1 MSEAFQRL
9 ISCLEEIRGK
19 LENSKDDFRFLSSYF
34 HSQEFK
40 NLFKVHTSV
49 STKDI
54 YRNTIER
61 ENASEMATQVLDTL
75 GNLAQPDEELCEL
88 AQLLSNVHIQG
99 MLSAYDRV
107 AEIDVSQQNQESGT
121 VIGDGGQRNENGY
134 KGSDSD
140 LELAVKY
147 VRLIKSGKEPLG
159 ATVKCDEDTGDI
171 VVARIL
177 RGGMVDRS
185 GTLGVGDVI
194 QEINNQSV
202 IGKTTNEV
210 VEIME
215 RLSGSVL
222 FKVIP
227 MKAVDRKSTADTK
240 VRLRALFNY
249 DPANDDLIPC
259 KEAGLP
265 LVKGDILQVV
275 SREDPNWWQ
284 ARKEDDVNNTIGL
297 VPSKQFQEKRFLFDR
312 LFAETEN
319 HKHSSGGVNHVK
331 NFRWR
336 KRKKKEHKLSDA
348 QKDETDGDKALTYEE
363 VTMFSPVNDKHRLV
377 ILIDTSRR
385 MRPYE
390 ANGREYYFVS
400 RTTMENYA
408 QNSKFIEYGE
418 FRKCLY
424 GTSVDSI
431 KRVIRT
437 GKMCILKVQP
447 KAAKILRRK
456 EYKPYFVYIKPPSL
470 ETLRST
476 RVTVKNK
483 SDRRKGMRY
492 FKVWSRIC
500 RLGAESNAVLQDTSR
515 RMRPY
520 EANGREYY
528 FVSRTTMENYAQNSK
543 FIEYGEFRKCLY
555 GTSVDSIKRVIRTGK
570 MCILKVQPK
579 DEDLHDMIKAG
590 EVLEQE
596 YGHVFDLTIVN
607 DDLDNAF
614 NQLRN
619 ALNRVATQPMWVPI
633 EWTH

>member
-1 MSEAFQRL
+1 MASIPDPSFQRL

-75 GNLAQPDEELCEL
+75 GNLAQPDEEACEL

-177 RGGMVDRS
+177 RDGMVDRS

-202 IGKTTNEV
+202 IGKTANEV

-377 ILIDTSRR
+377 ILIGVGRNELKKRLLACDNELYTTAVPHTSRR

-492 FKVWSRIC
+492 FK
-500 RLGAESNAVLQDTSR
+500 
-515 RMRPY
+515 
-520 EANGREYY
+520 
-528 FVSRTTMENYAQNSK
+528 
-543 FIEYGEFRKCLY
+543 
-555 GTSVDSIKRVIRTGK
+555 
-570 MCILKVQPK
+570 

-633 EWTH
+633 EWTQ